1 MLISAQAWKQ
11 LCLPIVS
18 SLGRQSTNASREVR
32 HSAISQLQR
41 FLLGPQM
48 VYDEADH
55 EQVDEIFNRVL
66 FPLVDEL
73 LRPPVFARDPQG
85 MTETRLR
92 ASALLCKSFMHFEV
106 RDNRPQVDIRLLW
119 IQVLDL
125 LDRLM
130 NVDKRDQLV
139 SPPVA

>member
-1 MLISAQAWKQ
+1 
-11 LCLPIVS
+11 
-18 SLGRQSTNASREVR
+18 
-32 HSAISQLQR
+32 
-41 FLLGPQM
+41 M

-55 EQVDEIFNRVL
+55 EPVDEIFNRVL
-66 FPLVDEL
+66 FPLLDEL

-130 NVDKRDQLV
+130 NIDKRDQLV
-139 SPPVA
+139 SLSLVCKGMTLTCIGLLSARSDSRVLEECHPRDERSPDLGATFVRGST